1 MVVNLFG
8 GWLNFPEYFF
18 FFNYRSGDA
27 LYNTMAYK
35 NPAMDKLID
44 AARFESDP
52 QKYKDEVEGFIGL
65 AFADVPRV
73 TLFQPT
79 VDVAMQKNI
88 TGYRYWFHRMLD
100 YRPLVKT

>member
-52 QKYKDEVEGFIGL
+52 QNTGMRSRALSGSPSLTFRALPCSSRRSTSRCRRTLPVTVTGFIACL
-65 AFADVPRV
+65 
-73 TLFQPT
+73 TT
-79 VDVAMQKNI
+79 VH
-88 TGYRYWFHRMLD
+88 W
-100 YRPLVKT
+100 